1 MKKLILL
8 LVVLALAVVAEQ
20 GEADSLRSEL
30 EEITARLEKIEREK
44 LEKRKAELEAE
55 LQARQAMEPKKDT
68 IVVVDTIVVDKDEE
82 YEEVRTEEV
91 LMEIKKRLSSFGSKG
106 FGGSGGPNF
115 GLGVFNVRPVKDM
128 IATDIARR
136 GPESPYYGKG
146 YNSKIE
152 GDYENFFMMGGMGIA
167 GIGNGIRIGGAGY
180 GGSRTYRSDFV
191 DGTDSLSELEVSI
204 GYGGILLE
212 KAWYGK
218 RSTISVGTLLGAG
231 GISTSLTSYEFG
243 GIDWSDASDYYK
255 DISTAFFAGDLH
267 AGVTLTLTSWL
278 HVGVDAF
285 TMLMASTNGF
295 DYNDGFAT
303 FNGGGRIRILFGNL
317 G

>member
-1 MKKLILL
+1 M
-8 LVVLALAVVAEQ
+8 VMLAFALMAEQ

-30 EEITARLEKIEREK
+30 EAITARLEKIEREK

-82 YEEVRTEEV
+82 YEEERTEEV
-91 LMEIKKRLSSFGSKG
+91 LMEIQKRLSRFGSKG

-115 GLGVFNVRPVKDM
+115 GLGVFNVRPVKEM

-136 GPESPYYGKG
+136 GSDSPYFGRG
-146 YNSKIE
+146 FNSKIA
-152 GDYENFFMMGGMGIA
+152 GDYENFFVMGGMGVA

-180 GGSRTYRSDFV
+180 GGSRTYKSDFI
-191 DGTDSLSELEVSI
+191 GTSDSLSELEVSI
-204 GYGGILLE
+204 GYGGIILE
-212 KAWYGK
+212 KAWYLN
-218 RSTISVGTLLGAG
+218 RTTISAGTLLGAG
-231 GISTSLTSYEFG
+231 GISTSLKSYEYG
-243 GIDWSDASDYYK
+243 SIELDLIDEYYK
-255 DISTAFFAGDLH
+255 DVSAAFFAGDLH
-267 AGVTLTLTSWL
+267 AGITLTLTSWL